1 MVIKMFVM
9 LVYDIAIGI
18 ATGLL
23 SFDETYFSSLSLTI
37 ESRVLSCTTAF
48 FQDLS
53 IFLND
58 FVQVSCAI
66 VL

>member
-1 MVIKMFVM
+1 M

-18 ATGLL
+18 GTGLL

-37 ESRVLSCTTAF
+37 ESRALSCATAS

-53 IFLND
+53 IFFND